1 MSHYKIGKKKKKGI
15 FKKALVLLFWL
26 GFLGVI
32 VITAVFIYFS
42 RELPSPERLN
52 KITFSQSTKIYDR
65 NGILLYEIYGN
76 KGKATY
82 IDSDKVADYLKKA
95 TVAAEDSQ
103 FYSHFGI
110 DFRGII
116 RAVYYDLVKHRIVQ
130 GGSTITQQFVKNYYL
145 SPKRTLS
152 RKIKEAILAIELEM
166 KYSKDK
172 ILTMYLNQISYGS
185 NTQGIETASELFFGK
200 HAQNLDL
207 AESAL
212 LAALPKAP
220 TYYSPYG
227 SHFKALKRRQEY
239 ILDRMV
245 KLGFVSAEQAK
256 KAKQEKLKFKK
267 PIQKIKAPHFVMYVR
282 EYLEK
287 KYGLNYLEHSGI
299 KVYTTLDWPLQKVAE
314 KVLIQGIKQDEK
326 YNAHNGALVAI
337 DPKTGQILAMV
348 GSKNYF
354 GQSEP
359 KNCQAGKNCYF
370 EPNVNVAISPRQPG
384 SSFKPIVYAKA
395 LSKGYTPKTVL
406 YDVLT
411 NFSVGRQKSYIP
423 KNYDLKTRGPVTI
436 RQALAWSLNIPAVKV
451 LYLAGKNQVIDLAH
465 QMGITTLQNPQRLGL
480 ALVLGGGEV
489 KLLDEVGA
497 YSVFAQEGIK
507 HSVTSILKIVS
518 PSGQVLEKWQDR
530 PKRVLNQQIARQIS
544 SILSDEETRAK
555 MFGAHSPLWLP
566 DRPAAA
572 KTGTTDN
579 HRDAWTVGYTPS
591 LVAGVWVGNNDNRP
605 MNKYGAGLYAAAPIW
620 QKFMEEAYKIETEN
634 NSMANQINSDYNFIL
649 PKKPENFTPPEEI
662 TTGKS
667 VLDGKPYGEI
677 KVKIDRISGKLA
689 TKFTPPDLVV
699 DKVFRQIHCLLYWV
713 NKDNPQGPRPKHPD
727 NDPQFWNWE
736 RPVLAW
742 VSGRSGFENY
752 NQQPPVK
759 FDNLHLPQ
767 NQPKI
772 KIISPKP
779 QDKIITG
786 KIVLDLEVQ
795 APLGI
800 KEVDVFLNGQFLFN
814 SSKNIIKRE
823 INIPVNWQG
832 KPIRLS
838 VHAYDSALNRS
849 TKMIILNQKTP
860 TDSFYMVT
868 STQIKSSTTISS
880 QIKSSTTPST
890 SSKPVLPWW
899 KKFFK

>member
-1 MSHYKIGKKKKKGI
+1 MSRHKIGRKKKKNI
-15 FKKALVLLFWL
+15 FKKALSLFFWL
-26 GFLGVI
+26 GFLGI
-32 VITAVFIYFS
+32 ITVSAIFVYFS
-42 RELPSPERLN
+42 RELPNPDRLN
-52 KITFSQSTKIYDR
+52 KITFSQSTRIYDR

-82 IDSDKVADYLKKA
+82 VKSDQISDYLKKA
-95 TVAAEDSQ
+95 TVATEDAQ

-110 DFRGII
+110 NFRGVA
-116 RAVYYDLVKHRIVQ
+116 RAIYYDLVKHRIVQ

-152 RKIKEAILAIELEM
+152 RKIKEAILAVELEM

-185 NTQGIETASELFFGK
+185 NTQGIEAASEMFFGK
-200 HAQNLDL
+200 HAQNLSL
-207 AESAL
+207 AESAI

-227 SHFKALKRRQEY
+227 SHFQALKKRQEY
-239 ILDRMV
+239 ILDRMA
-245 KLGFVSAEQAK
+245 KLGFITTKQAEKAK
-256 KAKQEKLKFKK
+256 KEKIKFKK
-267 PIQKIKAPHFVMYVR
+267 PTQKIKAPHFVMYIR

-287 KYGLNYLEHSGI
+287 KYGLNYLEHSGLR
-299 KVYTTLDWPLQKVAE
+299 VYTTLDWPLQKVAE
-314 KVLIQGIKQDEK
+314 KVLAQGIKRDRR

-354 GQSEP
+354 GQAEP
-359 KNCQAGKNCYF
+359 KNCQSGKNCYF
-370 EPNVNVAISPRQPG
+370 EPNMNVAISPRQPG

-411 NFSVGRQKSYIP
+411 DFSVGYQKSYVP
-423 KNYDLKTRGPVTI
+423 TDYDLKTRGPVTI

-451 LYLAGKNQVIDLAH
+451 LYLAGKDQVINLAH
-465 QMGITTLQNPQRLGL
+465 QMGITTLQNPRRLGL

-497 YSVFAQEGIK
+497 YSVFPQEGIK
-507 HSVTSILKIVS
+507 HPIASILKIVNS
-518 PSGQVLEKWQDR
+518 SGRILEQWQDQ
-530 PKRVLNQQIARQIS
+530 PKRVLSQQVARQIN
-544 SILSDEETRAK
+544 SILSDEKTRAK
-555 MFGAHSPLWLP
+555 IFGSHSALWLK

-572 KTGTTDN
+572 KTGTTNN

-605 MNKYGAGLYAAAPIW
+605 MNRYGAGSFAAAPIW
-620 QKFMEEAYKIETEN
+620 HKFMEEAYKIKEM
-634 NSMANQINSDYNFIL
+634 NSSTTNQINPDYTFTL
-649 PKKPENFTPPEEI
+649 PKKPESFTPPENI
-662 TTGKS
+662 TTGKA

-699 DKVFRQIHCLLYWV
+699 EKSFRQIHCLLYWI
-713 NKDNPQGPRPKHPD
+713 NKDNPQGPKPEHPED
-727 NDPQFWNWE
+727 DPQFWNWE

-742 VSGRSGFENY
+742 ASGRSGFENY
-752 NQQPPVK
+752 NQQPPTES
-759 FDNLHLPQ
+759 DDLHLPQ
-767 NQPKI
+767 NRPRI
-772 KIISPKP
+772 EIISPKP
-779 QDKIITG
+779 KDKILTN
-786 KIVLDLEVQ
+786 KIDLDLEVQ

-800 KEVDVFLNGQFLFN
+800 KEVDVFLNEQFLFN

-823 INIPVNWQG
+823 INIPTGLQG
-832 KPIRLS
+832 QPIRLS

-849 TKMIILNQKTP
+849 IKTIALNQNVPVNNLDTA
-860 TDSFYMVT
+860 T
-868 STQIKSSTTISS
+868 STQNKSSTTISS
-880 QIKSSTTPST
+880 KTESSATSST
-890 SSKPVLPWW
+890 SSKPILPWW